1 MFFEGKSSFD
11 VTLGVM
17 GSSDASRNFRF
28 APVAPTKPEC
38 KEEKVAMCEF
48 GDFGQRAAYQD
59 PDSFEQ
65 VPAKN
70 IYARCLC
77 AKQEETVAEDRPST
91 TCTLTVRLRRHPAL
105 HQGCPF
111 PTLAEEMAHTFADD
125 ELNWLPDECLWIRGG
140 RRVLRAAVQADEGR
154 RDAQRREV
162 PGQGAQLPE
171 PERSGTPND
180 NALIEYNSYRKGAP
194 SSRTAA
200 RRCTSPGT
208 CRRSDGF
215 PFCDQDGAD
224 GASQFSYCVPTT
236 TAARAS
242 RGTPTATTCASSR
255 GGPGLRAVPRARG
268 RYLIPNCDCA
278 RESSRRW
285 ARS

>member
-1 MFFEGKSSFD
+1 MYFERESSFD
-11 VTLGVM
+11 VTLGVI

-77 AKQEETVAEDRPST
+77 AKQEETVADRQAIHDVYATSRASPTSSS
-91 TCTLTVRLRRHPAL
+91 

-111 PTLAEEMAHTFADD
+111 STLAEEMAYTFADD
-125 ELNWLPDECLWIRGG
+125 ELNWLPDECLWNLEAAGACYEPQFK
-140 RRVLRAAVQADEGR
+140 RRRTADG
-154 RDAQRREV
+154 QRREV

-171 PERSGTPND
+171 PEHSGTLND
-180 NALIEYNSYRKGAP
+180 KTLIEYNSYRKG
-194 SSRTAA
+194 
-200 RRCTSPGT
+200 
-208 CRRSDGF
+208 
-215 PFCDQDGAD
+215 
-224 GASQFSYCVPTT
+224 
-236 TAARAS
+236 
-242 RGTPTATTCASSR
+242 
-255 GGPGLRAVPRARG
+255 RAV
-268 RYLIPNCDCA
+268 I
-278 RESSRRW
+278 
-285 ARS
+285 